1 MLLGALHKGVKLEK
15 PQDIQ
20 IMSKSSDARTQP
32 PAVGFN
38 RTRKIDKAAYVL
50 KGIVDGVNVDGNLV
64 DAEILYLDAWM
75 RSQNSLG
82 LQVVAFDLYQA
93 VNSVL
98 EDQSISDGA
107 RTDLNQLIQNILEF
121 GDKNRTPDDEAR
133 INEFISMLKAICAD
147 GIIIQ
152 PEITPVEAWITAN
165 KDISKGFPIKPV
177 YYRIRDAVKDNV
189 IDGEELAR
197 LDDMV
202 GKVSGDSCTQT
213 SDVNGRINQMFNDE
227 VDHFSFEGKVFCFAG
242 NFLSG
247 TRKQCQIEA
256 EIRGAQV
263 KTSVTADVDVLVIGS
278 VTGDDWRHQNFGR
291 KIKRAISLR
300 AESGAPAILSEDQWT
315 SLLNDSPLPQA
326 APILALV

>member
-1 MLLGALHKGVKLEK
+1 
-15 PQDIQ
+15 
-20 IMSKSSDARTQP
+20 MSKSSDARTQA

-50 KGIVDGVNVDGNLV
+50 KGIIDGVNVDGNLV

-82 LQVVAFDLYQA
+82 LQVIAFDLYQA
-93 VNSVL
+93 VNRVL
-98 EDQSISDGA
+98 EDQTISDDA
-107 RTDLNQLIQNILEF
+107 RTDLNQLIESILEF
-121 GDKNRTPDDEAR
+121 GDKNRTPDDESR

-152 PEITPVEAWITAN
+152 PEISRVEAWITAN
-165 KDISKGFPIKPV
+165 KDISKAFPIKPV

-197 LDDMV
+197 LDELV
-202 GKVSGDSCTQT
+202 SEISGDSSTQT
-213 SDVNGRINQMFNDE
+213 GAGDVDGSIGQVFSDELN
-227 VDHFSFEGKVFCFAG
+227 HFSFEGKVFCFAG

-256 EIRGAQV
+256 EMRGAQV

-278 VTGDDWRHQNFGR
+278 VTNDDWRHQNFGR

-300 AESGAPAILSEDQWT
+300 AESGAPTILSEDQWT
-315 SLLNDSPLPQA
+315 SILNSSPLPQA